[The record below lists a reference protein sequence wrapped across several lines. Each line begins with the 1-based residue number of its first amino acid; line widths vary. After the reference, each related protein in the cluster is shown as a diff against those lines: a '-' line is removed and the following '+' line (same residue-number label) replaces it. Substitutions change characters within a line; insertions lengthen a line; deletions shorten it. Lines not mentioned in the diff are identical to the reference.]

1 MKYLDRIL
9 QPGERV
15 EYEAQLHPIIFLP
28 WILLVIAGIAGMVV
42 VWDRSLVLLAVPA
55 LLFIVGVG
63 YILYEWIQRWTTEI
77 AITDRRVVYKLGLIR
92 RDTIEMNRSKIESID
107 VSQTIL
113 GRLFDYGTVTVR
125 GTGEG
130 ISPIRYI
137 KAPLKFR
144 GFIIAR

>member
-1 MKYLDRIL
+1 M
-9 QPGERV
+9 
-15 EYEAQLHPIIFLP
+15 EYEAQLHPITFLP
-28 WILLVIAGIAGMVV
+28 PLLLVIASIAGMIAL
-42 VWDRSLVLLAVPA
+42 WDRSIVLLAVPA
-55 LLFIVGVG
+55 FFFIVGVG

-77 AITDRRVVYKLGLIR
+77 AITDRRVVYKIGLVR
-92 RDTIEMNRSKIESID
+92 RDTIEMNRSKIESVD

-113 GRLFDYGTVTVR
+113 GRLFNYGTVTVR

-137 KAPLKFR
+137 KAPLAFR